1 MTRVWMV
8 GVAALSAAT
17 PALAQDLGP
26 HFRKISDGI
35 YVQTAREVNSNVG
48 IILTSEGVVLIDSG
62 QTLIDT
68 REVAEALKKLTPL
81 PVSISSTRGAPDHT
95 TGHFVFSP
103 PAIVIN
109 HQGAGD
115 AMRKAEN
122 PNRAQT
128 LAAQS
133 PEMAQAAQGYRLV
146 ARTLSTSKMTLR
158 VGERT
163 RADSPEER
171 AQRSRHGRVAT
182 GRTRA
187 VCLVGRDSKQ
197 PQ

>member
-81 PVSISSTRGAPDHT
+81 PVSISSTRRCTPITPPVISCSRLLQSSSTTRAPETRCGKRRTRIAHKRWPHSLRRWRRLRRV
-95 TGHFVFSP
+95 TGSS
-103 PAIVIN
+103 
-109 HQGAGD
+109 
-115 AMRKAEN
+115 
-122 PNRAQT
+122 
-128 LAAQS
+128 L
-133 PEMAQAAQGYRLV
+133 
-146 ARTLSTSKMTLR
+146 RTLSTSR
-158 VGERT
+158 R
-163 RADSPEER
+163 
-171 AQRSRHGRVAT
+171 
-182 GRTRA
+182 
-187 VCLVGRDSKQ
+187 
-197 PQ
+197 